1 MENLTGDRRPSLI
14 KRHWN
19 PKSFSDRLVETQK
32 LSILVETARQTES
45 YRNEQPWSF
54 IIVTKD
60 DPFHY
65 NSLLGCLAQ
74 ASLNLARTAPVLV
87 LALAKLNFDSDG
99 TRNKYAFHDLAQ
111 AVSNIVSQ
119 AGALGLQAH
128 QIAGFGAAE
137 ARRRFQI
144 PEGHDPVAVIA
155 LGYPFEGHS
164 PSRDPL
170 QEAGI
175 GGPLRSI
182 ESIAFAGRWGE
193 PAALPSPVLQPC
205 P

>member
-1 MENLTGDRRPSLI
+1 MENLNGDRRPTLI

-19 PKSFSDRLVETQK
+19 PKSFSDRTVEKEK

-54 IIVTKD
+54 IIATKD
-60 DPFHY
+60 DPLHY
-65 NSLLGCLAQ
+65 HSLLSCLAQ
-74 ASLNLARTAPVLV
+74 PSFNLARTAPVLV

-111 AVSNIVSQ
+111 AVSNIVLR

-128 QIAGFGAAE
+128 QIAGFDAAA
-137 ARRRFQI
+137 ARRQFQI

-164 PSRDPL
+164 PSRDL
-170 QEAGI
+170 LREAGV
-175 GGPLRSI
+175 GGPLRSV

-193 PAALPSPVLQPC
+193 PAALPGPTLRPC

>member
-19 PKSFSDRLVETQK
+19 PKSFSDRTVEKEK
-32 LSILVETARQTES
+32 LSILVESARQTES

-54 IIVTKD
+54 IIVTKG
-60 DPFHY
+60 DPLHY
-65 NSLLGCLAQ
+65 DSLLRCLAQ
-74 ASLNLARTAPVLV
+74 SSLNLARTAPVLV

-111 AVSNIVSQ
+111 AVTNVVLR

-128 QIAGFGAAE
+128 QIAGFDAAR
-137 ARRRFQI
+137 ARRQFQI
-144 PEGHDPVAVIA
+144 PEGHDPVAVVA
-155 LGYPFEGHS
+155 LGYQAEQQPPFRDEREEGASS
-164 PSRDPL
+164 PR
-170 QEAGI
+170 
-175 GGPLRSI
+175 RSI
-182 ESIAFAGRWGE
+182 ESIVFAGRWGA
-193 PAALPSPVLQPC
+193 PAALPGPALQPC